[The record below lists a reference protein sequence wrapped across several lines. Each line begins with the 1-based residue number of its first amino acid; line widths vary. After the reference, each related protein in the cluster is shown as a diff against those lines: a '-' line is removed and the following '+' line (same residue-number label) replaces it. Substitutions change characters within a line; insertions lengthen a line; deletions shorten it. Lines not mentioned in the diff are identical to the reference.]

1 MVEGPDRLA
10 GHGGGRQIT
19 TYDALAV
26 HDLIEVA
33 QPGDVRGDDGRDAEL
48 AGFGDAPR
56 LHGLAAN
63 AICESGFALDEE
75 NARAFAAMRADKE
88 EPATPPP
95 ITIRSKFMFPL
106 GKDNSQRYYFRG
118 GRQIK
123 RPRTEV
129 RG

>member
-1 MVEGPDRLA
+1 MTGATPSLRASATPHGCMASPRTRSVNRLS
-10 GHGGGRQIT
+10 RSMRST
-19 TYDALAV
+19 
-26 HDLIEVA
+26 
-33 QPGDVRGDDGRDAEL
+33 R
-48 AGFGDAPR
+48 AP
-56 LHGLAAN
+56 
-63 AICESGFALDEE
+63 
-75 NARAFAAMRADKE
+75 FAAMRADKE

-129 RG
+129 RGRRVGMDEARLVVHLGTVATGAAGRSGLL